1 MSRRRRRAN
10 TMAKMEQ
17 IQLNTMAARNSL
29 QFYSF
34 HNIPTEIVNIRRYA
48 HAEETIMKKY
58 R

>member
-1 MSRRRRRAN
+1 
-10 TMAKMEQ
+10 MAKMEQ

-34 HNIPTEIVNIRRYA
+34 HNIQTEIVNIRRYA